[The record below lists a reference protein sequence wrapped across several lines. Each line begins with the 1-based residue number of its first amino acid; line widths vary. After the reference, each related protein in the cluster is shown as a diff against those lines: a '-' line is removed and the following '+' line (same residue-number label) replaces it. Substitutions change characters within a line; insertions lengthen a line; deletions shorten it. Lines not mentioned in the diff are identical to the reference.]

1 MNEQRNHGEYIY
13 IYVYIYVILMEY
25 HPAIKKKEILPFV
38 TICMNLKDNMLS
50 EVYQTERQKLYDLI
64 YI

>member
-1 MNEQRNHGEYIY
+1 
-13 IYVYIYVILMEY
+13 MEY

-50 EVYQTERQKLYDLI
+50 EVYQTEKGKNCMISFI
-64 YI
+64 YRI